1 MLFGF
6 TPETSK
12 ARYIGTTRSREEQGL
27 PSMSHA
33 VGVTR
38 VPSDLLCRG
47 PQQLL
52 PLKKP
57 TASTAA
63 MDLPQMALCFVPQV
77 FLFPASSR
85 LNLSLLHPAFL
96 HQNLGPATSSHP
108 SPLWPCGYEMPA
120 WTSEADP
127 LLPFMPA
134 CGDPFQLCTWGPL
147 AGLSP
152 PAPTAVCTPMV
163 KSYSHGNSC

>member
-27 PSMSHA
+27 LSMSHA

-38 VPSDLLCRG
+38 IPSNLLCRG

-52 PLKKP
+52 SLKKP

-63 MDLPQMALCFVPQV
+63 MDLPQVALCFVPQV

-85 LNLSLLHPAFL
+85 LNLSYFIPHSSIRTWDLQPAAIPVPCCRVGMKCQPGPQKL
-96 HQNLGPATSSHP
+96 TPTAIHACSWLPSSCALGGHWPASHHQ
-108 SPLWPCGYEMPA
+108 
-120 WTSEADP
+120 P
-127 LLPFMPA
+127 LL
-134 CGDPFQLCTWGPL
+134 LCIHPW
-147 AGLSP
+147 
-152 PAPTAVCTPMV
+152 
-163 KSYSHGNSC
+163 